1 MHYFNWKSQTH
12 SFNDSICDFQWVFQE
27 TPVKNCIMGMLV
39 TCPNWDDD
47 YLVGFAV
54 DESID
59 KEFNESYK

>member
-1 MHYFNWKSQTH
+1 
-12 SFNDSICDFQWVFQE
+12 
-27 TPVKNCIMGMLV
+27 MLV
-39 TCPNWDDD
+39 TCSNWDDD